1 MLNTI
6 NTLIDITAEQDG
18 NIFAPVIWGQLQ
30 LSAIDMGDAQGY
42 RLG

>member
-1 MLNTI
+1 MSNTI

-18 NIFAPVIWGQLQ
+18 NIFAPIIWGQLQ
-30 LSAIDMGDAQGY
+30 QSAIDLGDALGY